1 MTIVAGQIIP
11 RGKNTWIVRVYLGE
25 DPQTKKRIYQNRTI
39 RGNKKAAEAALAA
52 MLLERG
58 GGPTLDTARKIK
70 ISELLADLVADYQIN
85 GKRVDWCKLVVE
97 KHLDPFFGHV
107 TAAKLTTEIA
117 RNYIALRQTK
127 GIANGTIN
135 RELSL
140 LRRAFNLARL
150 STPPRV
156 VAVPYIPMLEERNVR
171 KGFFEDE
178 QYRALFAELPDYLQ
192 PLLAFAYFTGCRRG
206 EILAMQWSQ
215 VDLDRGV
222 VRLEAG
228 TTKNDEARILPL
240 VPEIQDILAARK
252 KLRDTRYPQCS
263 WVFFHEGERIRSFKT
278 AWSGAC
284 TRAGLVNEAG
294 EPEKLFHD
302 LRRTGVRNLV
312 RAGVPETV
320 AMRISGHKTRSVFD
334 RYNITSEADLKDA
347 AEKLAK
353 HLAAKRAKPSES

>member
-1 MTIVAGQIIP
+1 MAGQIIP
-11 RGKNTWIVRVYLGE
+11 RGKNIWIVRVYLGE
-25 DPQTKKRIYQNRTI
+25 HPQTKKRVYQNRTI
-39 RGNKKAAEAALAA
+39 HGSKKAAEAALAA

-58 GGPTLDTARKIK
+58 AGTPTETARKTKIK
-70 ISELLADLVADYQIN
+70 DLLEELVADYRIN
-85 GKRVDWCKLVVE
+85 GKSVDWCKLVVD

-107 TAAKLTTEIA
+107 PAGKLTTEMA
-117 RNYIALRQTK
+117 RNYVAFRQTK
-127 GIANGTIN
+127 EIANATVN

-156 VAVPYIPMLEERNVR
+156 ASVPYIPMLEERNVR

-178 QYRALFAELPDYLQ
+178 QFHALIAELPDHLK
-192 PLLAFAYFTGCRRG
+192 PLLAFAYYTGCRRG
-206 EILAMQWSQ
+206 EILSLHWTQ
-215 VDLDRGV
+215 VDLQRGV

-228 TTKNDEARILPL
+228 TTKNDEARVLPL
-240 VPEIQDILAARK
+240 VPELQEILAERK
-252 KLRDTRYPQCS
+252 RLRDLNHPQCS
-263 WVFFHEGERIRSFKT
+263 WVFFHDGERIRSFKT
-278 AWSGAC
+278 AWAGAC

-334 RYNITSEADLKDA
+334 RYNITSEADLQDA

-353 HLAAKRAKPSES
+353 HLAEKRKKPSES